1 MQGYVPKRCKDR
13 ETGGAKICTKEVQGY
28 TRRGAK
34 IHIEEVQRY
43 VPKRCKD
50 IEARG
55 AKICTKEV
63 LGYRVEVQGYIRR
76 GAKT

>member
-1 MQGYVPKRCKDR
+1 MHKRGARIHTKRCKD
-13 ETGGAKICTKEVQGY
+13 TH
-28 TRRGAK
+28 RRGAK